1 MDFRTYRPPPQASN
15 FVVGGENGRAWLA
28 LPKISAHNGGEE
40 VIPVPRFQLEGLC
53 QEQTADVECTKHV
66 PVPHAMP
73 VLLAMVMVAHIVL
86 ELGSDVLRTPS
97 TYHPFFSAP
106 RVRTEAATAGCAHCM
121 ALGTTSWLSCLLC
134 ARLAW
139 VVDWVAIH
147 VELGRAELICPHA
160 HSLFAA
166 HSCIKEPLGWTF
178 DMLLYS
184 AKNIGRSTVSVQEQR
199 FLVTRS
205 RGTQAIDLTVESS
218 LRVNRCAK
226 TQVPDLALLSK
237 SPQRFP
243 VL

>member
-15 FVVGGENGRAWLA
+15 FVVGSENGRAWLA

-73 VLLAMVMVAHIVL
+73 VLLTMVMVAHIVL

-97 TYHPFFSAP
+97 TYHPFLSAP

-121 ALGTTSWLSCLLC
+121 ALGTTSWLSRLLC

-147 VELGRAELICPHA
+147 VELGRAGLICPHA
-160 HSLFAA
+160 HSLLAA
-166 HSCIKEPLGWTF
+166 HRYIKEPLGWTF

-205 RGTQAIDLTVESS
+205 RA
-218 LRVNRCAK
+218 RCASMDARK
-226 TQVPDLALLSK
+226 RSFLTLRCSANPHSAFQSSRTASTY
-237 SPQRFP
+237 
-243 VL
+243 